1 MELDFTVVAVDVDN
15 RSSAKDIGCYVHM
28 DGELL
33 DVITPIRDK
42 IGQENT
48 LSVGVGERPGTLKL
62 IVKRMGDLE
71 ELLGS
76 ASVPISV
83 FAAMPTQEFAR
94 LWVKLSSDSE
104 SDLFIPTAPEET
116 ERPRLLVAYRTRGKS
131 APKASSPAPPSS
143 PHNLQQRIWDL
154 EAELEVTKTE
164 LRYEQERARHHSQDK
179 ERVKVLEQ
187 QLQEALEMSETEAK
201 DGELLKQFKEFV
213 EKQRGIEVTNEGRIR
228 DLVEENSALKGELA
242 SKQHHITTLTS
253 EIAYLAQCLALE
265 KTSKPHVTEIS
276 TSSLGEANE
285 EISLLQQ
292 RLSDLQAE
300 NQRLRR
306 ETEPLLPHKDPEP
319 LPSRKDPEL
328 LPSRRDP
335 ISGDP
340 RTPKSDKVLKR
351 PQADSLEGMLNG
363 LLPKYGF
370 TGKVTRVVEGIY
382 LLGNKRIHAKMQG
395 ITLMTQLGGTSDWL
409 DAEEL
414 LSKLKEEGEA
424 KSARRSCSVGQE
436 GELPKDDP
444 KPKPPSKLLRDFSP
458 ILKKKK

>member
-48 LSVGVGERPGTLKL
+48 LSVRVGERPGTLKL

-83 FAAMPTQEFAR
+83 FAAMPTQDFSR
-94 LWVKLSSDSE
+94 LWVKLSSDSD
-104 SDLFIPTAPEET
+104 SDLFIPTTPEET

-131 APKASSPAPPSS
+131 TPKASSPAPPSS

-187 QLQEALEMSETEAK
+187 QLQEALEMGEEEK
-201 DGELLKQFKEFV
+201 DGELLKQFKDFV
-213 EKQRGIEVTNEGRIR
+213 EKQRGIELANEGRIR
-228 DLVEENSALKGELA
+228 ELVEEMSGLKGELA

-253 EIAYLAQCLALE
+253 EIAYLTQCLALE
-265 KTSKPHVTEIS
+265 KASKPLVTEIS
-276 TSSLGEANE
+276 TISLGEANE

-292 RLSDLQAE
+292 RLSELQAE

-306 ETEPLLPHKDPEP
+306 ETEPHKDPES
-319 LPSRKDPEL
+319 LPSRKDPDS
-328 LPSRRDP
+328 LPSRKDP
-335 ISGDP
+335 PSGDP

-351 PQADSLEGMLNG
+351 PQADSLEGILNG

-395 ITLMTQLGGTSDWL
+395 STLITQLGGTADWL

-414 LSKLKEEGEA
+414 LSKLKEEGDA

-436 GELPKDDP
+436 GELPKEDQ

>member
-48 LSVGVGERPGTLKL
+48 LTVRVGERPGTLKL

-83 FAAMPTQEFAR
+83 FAAMPTQDFSR
-94 LWVKLSSDSE
+94 LWVKLSGDSE

-116 ERPRLLVAYRTRGKS
+116 ERPRLLVAYRTRGKTT
-131 APKASSPAPPSS
+131 PKASSPAPPSS

-187 QLQEALEMSETEAK
+187 QLQEALEMGEAEAK

-213 EKQRGIEVTNEGRIR
+213 EKQRGIEIANEGRIR
-228 DLVEENSALKGELA
+228 DLVEETSALKGELA

-253 EIAYLAQCLALE
+253 EIAYLTQCLALE
-265 KTSKPHVTEIS
+265 KANKPLVTEIS
-276 TSSLGEANE
+276 AISLGEANE

-292 RLSDLQAE
+292 RLSELQAE

-306 ETEPLLPHKDPEP
+306 ETEPLPSHKDPEPLLPHKDPEP
-319 LPSRKDPEL
+319 SRT
-328 LPSRRDP
+328 
-335 ISGDP
+335 SGDP
-340 RTPKSDKVLKR
+340 RTPKGDKVLKR

-395 ITLMTQLGGTSDWL
+395 VTLMTQLGGTADWL